1 MDSGGLLFVLRWNR
15 VEPLKQRGIAGS
27 KFQPLTSKLTRNM
40 IRAILIATLIATL
53 IAILRTFQSPKR
65 PSELKVL

>member
-15 VEPLKQRGIAGS
+15 VEPLKQCGIVGS

-40 IRAILIATLIATL
+40 IRAILIATLIA
-53 IAILRTFQSPKR
+53 ILRTSQSPKR